1 MCIII
6 AMKTT
11 HTISASVTPRL
22 SDEDIDPIEADDH
35 KNSTDPSIEG
45 WLPWDP
51 EDIEDIRRIID
62 ERMSD
67 KQQFIMEA
75 FLDGLTCGDVN
86 VTEKYWRYHFAKAVE
101 FIKQELKL

>member
-1 MCIII
+1 
-6 AMKTT
+6 MKEKI
-11 HTISASVTPRL
+11 HKINAAVTPRL
-22 SDEDIDPIEADDH
+22 SDEDIDPIEQDDH
-35 KNSTDPSIEG
+35 KNASDLTIDG

-62 ERMSD
+62 ERMPA
-67 KQQFIMEA
+67 KQQFIMES
-75 FLDGLTCGDVN
+75 FLDGLTCSDVN